1 MATAPTY
8 VFRDDLEAERQR
20 QADASAATGQPTQ
33 PTAQTQT
40 QPVTP
45 AAQPLP
51 GAAPKP
57 PAQASNPF
65 EAFGKALEAQAPFKQ
80 QVQQNVQTQLA
91 NPYQAADAANAAAR
105 DRLAR
110 EANAAQEE
118 NRGAAITAYGGYQ
131 SGQAKR
137 AVDEFRDKRLLNQQ
151 AFELDAAANRAQVGE
166 QVRSNAIG
174 QGTNLLGQDQQAAAT
189 GAGLLDS
196 AASRASQEGIA
207 YAGLAQNER
216 QMAQQASQF
225 KSQQDFTA
233 AMTEKGYAQDAI
245 NRAWQ
250 AAEAEKA
257 RAFQGG
263 QSDLDRALASSQFAE
278 TMGLNRQQLAE
289 TIRQFNTK
297 EAFDR
302 WAVERGISAQEAN
315 NLWQSRE
322 NDKARETQERIVDK
336 QLALD
341 ASKFNTEQDFKRY
354 ALERG
359 YSEEAVNR
367 AWQSD
372 EATKERQ
379 SRETIANSQIGSQE
393 RMLAYEQ
400 TFQAAEAD
408 KNRTLESMLSTDRI
422 KAQYQ
427 LAEMDQTFQE
437 RMQATGYI
445 QTKDLQAM
453 RQDFEKSLQDSGI
466 AADMAKQLADQQFT
480 ALQAQNDRVFNATQN
495 EMQRAWETGERIGA
509 QDYTT
514 SIKQLEFKQQDLMQE
529 REAALAKGLQTQ
541 QIDAEIQRTGMQ
553 IASQELMSA
562 AQLAQQDQ
570 QFREEFML
578 KYDISREELRQNQM
592 RLDEDI
598 QNGVASR
605 NYTAAQTQAIQQT
618 LQSQSVQNAMEIA
631 AFGMEMGNGSPE
643 AMAPFVA
650 AVGGAL
656 EKALKDQGVN
666 LTSEEIAKMLA
677 PVATTTGAGTT
688 TGAAAG
694 SNDAIQAAK
703 DVVMDLKGSLP
714 ASVDMDKVNATVS
727 AFGTTKP
734 GTQVTGKVFEAM
746 AALPGGAANTKYNPA
761 DRTYPNPTLTTQAG
775 GDYFNFATLIS
786 QGLTE
791 KQAFDIASNAIGA
804 DRMKAS
810 YKALTGKDWAG

>member
-20 QADASAATGQPTQ
+20 QADASAAMGQPAQ
-33 PTAQTQT
+33 PTAQTQP

-45 AAQPLP
+45 AAQPLT

-174 QGTNLLGQDQQAAAT
+174 QGINLLGQEQQAAAT
-189 GAGLLDS
+189 GASLGLQD
-196 AASRASQEGIA
+196 
-207 YAGLAQNER
+207 R
-216 QMAQQASQF
+216 QLTQQAGQF
-225 KSQQDFTA
+225 ASELEFRQSEA
-233 AMTEKGYAQDAI
+233 AAGRTEAEI
-245 NRAWQ
+245 TRAWQ

-278 TMGLNRQQLAE
+278 NMGLNRQQLAE

-341 ASKFNTEQDFKRY
+341 ASQFNTEQDFKKY

-393 RMLAYEQ
+393 RMQAYEQ

-529 REAALAKGLQTQ
+529 REAALARGLQTQ

-677 PVATTTGAGTT
+677 PVATTTGSGTT